1 MFYIFLI
8 VIHAAKMTHVSC
20 QIIILNNINYPPNAV
35 YFTRLYLNIQ
45 HHERILFR
53 LKKKSYHPQNNGD

>member
-45 HHERILFR
+45 HHERTLFKN
-53 LKKKSYHPQNNGD
+53 KKKSHQP